1 MPGIGAAPRRP
12 VVAEDIRNLL
22 WNAVADAM
30 RADAASIGDMPDGM
44 MGIWRAA
51 RLPES
56 LASLEEKMTAQLEA
70 VRRVKAA
77 GDPLYEALSDDQK
90 KTADELILGP
100 IGVWRR
106 KRTLADS
113 EGSRP
118 RIPDDVAQHS
128 DLISRGFAKA
138 TSNHRGPD
146 DRGQNGACR
155 AAAAIC
161 RPLSWSI
168 ALKRGRRLGPNLVG
182 SSPDSPLEESGGS
195 GELPT
200 MSLE

>member
-1 MPGIGAAPRRP
+1 MSRSRVSAWLAVILVLTGGSAMAPQRVREQGQLTGTPRAASAAGGGVRSGAG
-12 VVAEDIRNLL
+12 VAGLSTVMMMRMMMISLATMARHVEGRIAFLKTELKITDAQQPL

-77 GDPLYEALSDDQK
+77 VDPLYEALSDDQK

-100 IGVWRR
+100 MGV
-106 KRTLADS
+106 
-113 EGSRP
+113 
-118 RIPDDVAQHS
+118 
-128 DLISRGFAKA
+128 F
-138 TSNHRGPD
+138 
-146 DRGQNGACR
+146 
-155 AAAAIC
+155 
-161 RPLSWSI
+161 
-168 ALKRGRRLGPNLVG
+168 
-182 SSPDSPLEESGGS
+182 
-195 GELPT
+195 
-200 MSLE
+200 